1 SEAKEIIGIY
11 NEFYRIRHDN
21 PKEEWVERSAEVIE
35 RLERRLRELERDK
48 DSLGNGALSGAVAY
62 SLNEL
67 ESVRNIISSTEY
79 ELDNNAIERPMRYI
93 STSRK
98 NSMFAGSMRGAKRM
112 ALIYSLAISC
122 RLNGVNSF
130 VYFCDVIN
138 RLAELSP
145 TASPEKLRGLLP
157 DKWKFSKL

>member
-1 SEAKEIIGIY
+1 M
-11 NEFYRIRHDN
+11 
-21 PKEEWVERSAEVIE
+21 
-35 RLERRLRELERDK
+35 
-48 DSLGNGALSGAVAY
+48 AY

-67 ESVRNIISSTEY
+67 ESVRNIVNSTEY

-98 NSMFAGSMRGAKRM
+98 SSMFAGSMRGAKRM
-112 ALIYSLAISC
+112 VLIYSLAISC

-145 TASPEKLRGLLP
+145 NTPPEELRELLP
-157 DKWKFSKL
+157 DRWKSSDL